1 MKHLQTVRS
10 QLSRFSVLLIIGALV
25 ATELFISGS
34 ARAAGPAGPAFVQ
47 VVAAQ
52 PQTNQTTVTVT
63 YTKAQA
69 AGDTNVLAIGWG
81 DVTSNIAKVRDSSGN
96 TYAVAAPTV
105 HGSVQSQAIYYA
117 PNIKA
122 AAANANTV
130 TVTFNRAAAYVDLRA
145 SEYSGLDATA
155 PFDVAASATGSA
167 STAASPSVTTS
178 YSSELIFGAGDTS
191 GVFSAA
197 GTGFTKRIITNP
209 DSDITEDKTVSA
221 IGSYNATGKQSG
233 AWVMQV
239 VAFKATGAAPDTTP
253 PSVPAGLSATAVSST
268 QINLSWTAS
277 TDNVGVTG
285 YDVFRN
291 GTQVGTTTTTSYQ
304 DTGLTAGTTYSY
316 TVAAYD
322 AAGNVSAQST
332 AASATTTT
340 TTTVAFVQ
348 ADDTGTINGNTTSIG
363 SGQSNQVLAHDTGIG
378 HSVVLM
384 IQTLTNPGTGTD
396 TVTSVSSKMGTF
408 QFVNSYNDGA
418 DYEIWVCTDT
428 TGAADTVTV
437 TTPTNAWDAFA
448 VEFNAPATGFVNAG
462 GQVVNLPYL
471 SDQSWTV
478 SPGAAGN
485 VAVVGVDTNDAYN
498 TGPAAPWTYYNSGY
512 WSFFN
517 GTSAAWQVAP
527 SSAPLTATWQTDG
540 GESSSQGVVLE
551 F

>member
-25 ATELFISGS
+25 ATDLFFISGS
-34 ARAAGPAGPAFVQ
+34 ARAAAGPAFVQ
-47 VVAAQ
+47 VVAAV
-52 PQTNQTTVTVT
+52 PQTKQTSVSVAF
-63 YTKAQA
+63 TKAQA
-69 AGDTNVLAIGWG
+69 AGDTNVIAIGWS
-81 DVTSNIAKVRDSSGN
+81 DITSSIVSVTDSKGN
-96 TYAVAAPTV
+96 VYSVAAPMVRGTT
-105 HGSVQSQAIYYA
+105 QSQAIYYA
-117 PNIKA
+117 KNITA

-130 TVTFNRAAAYVDLRA
+130 TVTFNAPAAYVDLRA
-145 SEYSGLDATA
+145 SEYSGLDPSA
-155 PFDVAASATGSA
+155 PLDKFASASGSSA
-167 STAASPSVTTS
+167 TSTTPAVTTS
-178 YSSELIFGAGDTS
+178 FSSELIFGAGDTS
-191 GVFSAA
+191 GAFSAA
-197 GTGFTKRIITNP
+197 GSGFTKRIITNP
-209 DSDITEDKTVSA
+209 DSDITFDKTVSA
-221 IGSYNATGKQSG
+221 IGSYSASAKQNGSWVLQMAT
-233 AWVMQV
+233 
-239 VAFKATGAAPDTTP
+239 FKAAGSTPDTTP
-253 PSVPAGLSATAVSST
+253 PSVPTGLSATAVSST

-304 DTGLTAGTTYSY
+304 DTGLTASTTYSY

-332 AASATTTT
+332 AATATT

-348 ADDTGTINGNTTSIG
+348 ADDTGTINGNTTSIS
-363 SGQSNQVLAHDTGIG
+363 SGESNQVLAHDTGIG
-378 HSVVLM
+378 HTVVLM
-384 IQTLTNPGTGTD
+384 IQTLTTPGTETD

-471 SDQSWTV
+471 GDQSWTV

-540 GESSSQGVVLE
+540 GESNSQGVVLE
-551 F
+551 Y

>member
-10 QLSRFSVLLIIGALV
+10 QRSRFSVLLIIGALV
-25 ATELFISGS
+25 ATDLFISGS

-81 DVTSNIAKVRDSSGN
+81 DVTSNIAKVSDSSGN

-130 TVTFNRAAAYVDLRA
+130 TVTFNKAAAYVDLRA

-167 STAASPSVTTS
+167 STVASPSVTTS

-191 GVFSAA
+191 GMFSAA
-197 GTGFTKRIITNP
+197 GAGFTKRIITNP

-291 GTQVGTTTTTSYQ
+291 GTQVGTTATTSYQ
-304 DTGLTAGTTYSY
+304 RTGWPECYR
-316 TVAAYD
+316 
-322 AAGNVSAQST
+322 
-332 AASATTTT
+332 
-340 TTTVAFVQ
+340 
-348 ADDTGTINGNTTSIG
+348 
-363 SGQSNQVLAHDTGIG
+363 
-378 HSVVLM
+378 
-384 IQTLTNPGTGTD
+384 
-396 TVTSVSSKMGTF
+396 
-408 QFVNSYNDGA
+408 
-418 DYEIWVCTDT
+418 
-428 TGAADTVTV
+428 
-437 TTPTNAWDAFA
+437 
-448 VEFNAPATGFVNAG
+448 GFID
-462 GQVVNLPYL
+462 
-471 SDQSWTV
+471 SDQS
-478 SPGAAGN
+478 
-485 VAVVGVDTNDAYN
+485 VV
-498 TGPAAPWTYYNSGY
+498 
-512 WSFFN
+512 
-517 GTSAAWQVAP
+517 
-527 SSAPLTATWQTDG
+527 DG
-540 GESSSQGVVLE
+540 
-551 F
+551 FHR